1 MPPYSESGLTPAVS
15 GRRPDETFQGQQE
28 PQTGGG
34 PEHGIVRFLLS
45 LLHALRNNQTEYLVV
60 YGAPRALSEAGLRS
74 SPEGTTVRRS
84 AFQVSR
90 VTAMEQ
96 SETPLTSTR

>member
-1 MPPYSESGLTPAVS
+1 MRANALPSVA
-15 GRRPDETFQGQQE
+15 R
-28 PQTGGG
+28 PQTSTFRVRQNRNRGRVRCRAL
-34 PEHGIVRFLLS
+34 VRFLLS
-45 LLHALRNNQTEYLVV
+45 LLHPLRNDQTDSLVV
-60 YGAPRALSEAGLRS
+60 HGTPRALSAAGLRC

-84 AFQVSR
+84 AFQLSR